1 MNNFVISLS
10 QNNEKRR
17 NHIVEQF
24 SKKSIPFEFFDAID
38 KTKINISNALGVTF
52 DNPNLSLGEKGCIL
66 SHVMLWKKVIDENLP
81 MATIFEDDIYLSKE
95 SENYLKNYDW
105 VNPDWHVIKIE
116 RADEKVKTAI
126 SPVKIFNKYEGIF
139 RLKGEHLGAGGYIIT
154 NKGARYLF
162 KKITSTPFKD
172 PIDYEIFDNFIN
184 DKNYFICQFIPALC
198 MQDYTIN
205 KCHDKFPSSLEN
217 ERIHKE
223 KVVTKNSS
231 NKLIREI
238 SRVKKQ
244 LINLI
249 CKKQKERKLPFN
261 MN

>member
-1 MNNFVISLS
+1 
-10 QNNEKRR
+10 
-17 NHIVEQF
+17 
-24 SKKSIPFEFFDAID
+24 
-38 KTKINISNALGVTF
+38 
-52 DNPNLSLGEKGCIL
+52 
-66 SHVMLWKKVIDENLP
+66 
-81 MATIFEDDIYLSKE
+81 
-95 SENYLKNYDW
+95 
-105 VNPDWHVIKIE
+105 
-116 RADEKVKTAI
+116 
-126 SPVKIFNKYEGIF
+126 
-139 RLKGEHLGAGGYIIT
+139 IT

-249 CKKQKERKLPFN
+249 FKKQKERKLPFN
-261 MN
+261 M